1 MIDIIIFLD
10 ISALNSICVIL
21 DYIHIS
27 THIYTYICHYVSCSL
42 FCENICSSDTL
53 VNTKKA
59 FGLAMAPITTRMVGL
74 L

>member
-1 MIDIIIFLD
+1 MCHAAY
-10 ISALNSICVIL
+10 SVRIC
-21 DYIHIS
+21 
-27 THIYTYICHYVSCSL
+27 
-42 FCENICSSDTL
+42 FSDTL